1 MTEIAPTAVVPS
13 QAGRTAKAPSVVAW
27 LKRSHVLYS
36 RLKLLRDI
44 RSLPTGA
51 FWRPQTLWAISKV
64 YSKTMLPLVRLVDA
78 YDAVL
83 TVNREGIAGDIVEC
97 GVWSGGCV
105 GLMAM
110 ADARSPQSKR
120 LVHLF
125 DSFEGLPQPS
135 EPDIDVIDGFRA
147 EFDNAED
154 LLSAKHELVAVG
166 ACVGDTDGEVREFL
180 TRRLRLDPSRLVF
193 HKGWF
198 QDTVGPAKDG
208 IGPIAVLRLDGDWY
222 DSTLTCLEG
231 LYDRL
236 VPGGFLIIDDYG
248 AFSGCRKAVD
258 EFFAR
263 RGETLQFTYSDHHCV
278 QARKA

>member
-1 MTEIAPTAVVPS
+1 VDETAS
-13 QAGRTAKAPSVVAW
+13 TADLRPRVARKPNTPSVVAW
-27 LKRSHVLYS
+27 LKRSHILYS

-44 RSLPTGA
+44 RSLPGKA
-51 FWRPQTLWAISKV
+51 VLRPQTLWAISKV

-83 TVNREGIAGDIVEC
+83 TVNRAGIAGDIVEC

-135 EPDIDVIDGFRA
+135 EPDIEVIGDFSA
-147 EFDNAED
+147 EFDDAEN
-154 LLSAKHELVAVG
+154 LLSTKHELFAMG

-180 TRRLRLDPSRLVF
+180 TRRLQLDPARLVF

-198 QDTVGPAKDG
+198 QNTVGPAKDG

-222 DSTLTCLEG
+222 ESTLTCLEG

-248 AFSGCRKAVD
+248 TFSGCRKAVD
-258 EFFAR
+258 EFFAG
-263 RGETLQFTYSDHHCV
+263 RGETIQFTYSDRDCV
-278 QARKA
+278 QARKP